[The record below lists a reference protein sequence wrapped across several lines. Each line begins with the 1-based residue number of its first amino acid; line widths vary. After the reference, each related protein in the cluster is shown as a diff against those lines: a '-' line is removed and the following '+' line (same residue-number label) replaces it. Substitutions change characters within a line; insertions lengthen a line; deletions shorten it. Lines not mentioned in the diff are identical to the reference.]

1 MSIVN
6 GSTLISAEDLA
17 ALAKED
23 ATLRVFDCTVH
34 LLPDPPRAYR
44 IESGRASWEAERLPG
59 AGFLDLTG
67 ELSDQS
73 ARTAFTMPAPDA
85 AAAAFGAAG
94 VVDGARIVLYASNHP
109 MWATRVWWMLHSLG
123 VEATVLDGGLA
134 AWKAAG
140 LPLEAGP
147 AEHAPGTLTVTPR
160 AHAWADRD
168 AVLAAI
174 DDGTTCT
181 VNALAPSMY
190 RGDGDRSY
198 GRPGHIS
205 GSVNVP
211 YAALFADEQMRYADA
226 DAIRAHFDAA
236 GAGDRRVILYCGGG
250 ISATCGA
257 FALTALGRSDVAVYD
272 GSMSEWVADPE
283 LPMTVGEAP

>member
-140 LPLEAGP
+140 LPWRQ
-147 AEHAPGTLTVTPR
+147 T
-160 AHAWADRD
+160 
-168 AVLAAI
+168 
-174 DDGTTCT
+174 
-181 VNALAPSMY
+181 
-190 RGDGDRSY
+190 
-198 GRPGHIS
+198 
-205 GSVNVP
+205 
-211 YAALFADEQMRYADA
+211 
-226 DAIRAHFDAA
+226 
-236 GAGDRRVILYCGGG
+236 
-250 ISATCGA
+250 
-257 FALTALGRSDVAVYD
+257 
-272 GSMSEWVADPE
+272 
-283 LPMTVGEAP
+283 